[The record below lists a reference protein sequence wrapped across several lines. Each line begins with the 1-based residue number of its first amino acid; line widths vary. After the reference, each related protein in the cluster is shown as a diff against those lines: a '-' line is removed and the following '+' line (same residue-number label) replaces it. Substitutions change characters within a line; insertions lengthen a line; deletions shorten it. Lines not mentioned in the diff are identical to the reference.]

1 MKTIKPIFEETEI
14 NTYSQTEKLKFIFEK
29 LITYLSPIETSK
41 QRDWTNDPGHNNVKR
56 WWTIYF
62 AECIFR
68 NKDNIKIPF
77 ADISLDITEEMIT
90 INSENF
96 RYEFAPEQI
105 LTMYKRIKKIKNTK

>member
-1 MKTIKPIFEETEI
+1 MKTLQPITQ
-14 NTYSQTEKLKFIFEK
+14 NEKLKFIFDK

-41 QRDWTNDPGHNNVKR
+41 KRDYTYDPGHDNKKR
-56 WWTIYF
+56 SWVIYYATCNF
-62 AECIFR
+62 M

-77 ADISLDITEEMIT
+77 VGISLDITEEMIT

-105 LTMYKRIKKIKNTK
+105 LTIYKRIKKLK